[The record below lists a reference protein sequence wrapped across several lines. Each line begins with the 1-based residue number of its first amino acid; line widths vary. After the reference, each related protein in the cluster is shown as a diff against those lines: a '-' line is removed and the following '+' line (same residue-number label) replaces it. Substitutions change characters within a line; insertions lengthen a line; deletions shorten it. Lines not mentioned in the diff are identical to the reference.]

1 MTSTLAHPDPT
12 APTDPVRPEA
22 SSTAAASGATG
33 VGRLWRGRPD
43 DPAWVRPTLLALL
56 ASTTVLYL
64 WGLSASGWGNTFYAA
79 SVQAGAKSWKAF
91 FYGSS
96 DSSNF
101 ITVDKMPASLWPA
114 MLSAR
119 IFGVSSWS
127 VLAPQAVEGVA
138 AVGVLYLAVRRW
150 FGAAAGLIAG
160 AVFATTPVATL
171 MFRFNNPDASLVL
184 CLVLAAYWLTRAI
197 EDGRARWVVLVG
209 VALGFAFLAKE
220 LQAFLA
226 IPGFA
231 IAYLVAAPG
240 TLIRRARQGI
250 VMAISMVAGAGWWIA
265 IVVLT
270 PAANR
275 PYIGGSTNNT
285 FWDVLFGY
293 NGFGR
298 LTGNEAGSVGAAPGG
313 AGTTGMWGKTG
324 WTRMFNSAFG
334 GEASWLLPAALALL
348 VIGLVITVRRARTDR
363 TRAALIVWGGW
374 LLVTGIAFS
383 LGKGIIHEY
392 YAVALAPAI
401 GAIVGIGAT
410 TLWKVRREWWA
421 RSAMI
426 ATLGLTV
433 WWVLRL
439 LDRSPKWHPQLS
451 DALIAAAIV
460 VAIGIV
466 VASARRAVMAS
477 VAILA
482 VIVGLAAPAASSVT
496 TARAVHNGPL
506 PTSGPATSGGRSGP
520 GGFGPGRFGGRL
532 TAKQIT
538 ALRKQFQGAGGAGGG
553 AFPGGPPGGFP
564 GGFPGGPPGGLP
576 GGTGSAQGATPVGG
590 AFPRGAGGVPGAGR
604 GGGIFGS
611 PTPGKALTTLLENAR
626 TGGYRWAAATIGA
639 TNGAGFQLA
648 SGQPIMAIGG
658 FNGSDPTPTPAKFK
672 QYVAAGKVHYFISS
686 NFGLPGGGQTGTG
699 TTISQWVQ
707 SHFTARTVS
716 GVTLYDLSNPKA

>member
-1 MTSTLAHPDPT
+1 MTSTIVHPNPA
-12 APTDPVRPEA
+12 APLDSVQREA
-22 SSTAAASGATG
+22 AGAGTTPGTTG

-43 DPAWVRPTLLALL
+43 DPAWVRPALLALL
-56 ASTTVLYL
+56 ASTAVLYL

-101 ITVDKMPASLWPA
+101 ITIDKTPASLWPA

-127 VLAPQAVEGVA
+127 VLAPQALEGVA
-138 AVGVLYLAVRRW
+138 AVGVLYLTVRRW
-150 FGAAAGLIAG
+150 FGAPAGLLAG

-171 MFRFNNPDASLVL
+171 MFRFNNPDALLVL

-197 EDGRARWVVLVG
+197 EDGRKRWVVLVG
-209 VALGFAFLAKE
+209 LALGFAFLAKE

-231 IAYLVAAPG
+231 LAYLVAAPG
-240 TLIRRARQGI
+240 TLIRRVRQGI
-250 VMAISMVAGAGWWIA
+250 LMAVSMVAGAGWWIA

-298 LTGNEAGSVGAAPGG
+298 LTGNETGSVGAAPGG

-348 VIGLVITVRRARTDR
+348 VIGLVITVRRARIDR

-374 LLVTGIAFS
+374 LLMTGIAFS

-392 YAVALAPAI
+392 YAIALAPAI
-401 GAIVGIGAT
+401 GAIVGIGTT

-421 RSAMI
+421 RLAMI
-426 ATLGLTV
+426 ATLGLTL

-439 LDRSPKWHPQLS
+439 LDRSPKWHPHLS

-460 VAIGIV
+460 VAVGIV

-506 PTSGPATSGGRSGP
+506 PTSGPATSGGRFGP
-520 GGFGPGRFGGRL
+520 GGAGPGRFGGQL
-532 TAKQIT
+532 TPKQLN
-538 ALRKQFQGAGGAGGG
+538 ALRKQFQGAGGAPGGPPGG
-553 AFPGGPPGGFP
+553 AFPGDPPGGFPGGPPGGFP
-564 GGFPGGPPGGLP
+564 GG
-576 GGTGSAQGATPVGG
+576 TGG
-590 AFPRGAGGVPGAGR
+590 AVPGAGGGGPTGGR

-611 PTPGKALTTLLENAR
+611 PTPGKAVTTLLQHAR

-639 TNGAGFQLA
+639 TNSAGFQLA

-658 FNGSDPTPTPAKFK
+658 FNGSDPTPTLAKFK
-672 QYVAAGKVHYFISS
+672 QYVADGKVHYFISS

-707 SHFTARTVS
+707 SQFTARTVRS
-716 GVTLYDLSNPKA
+716 VTLYDLSNPKA

>member
-1 MTSTLAHPDPT
+1 MTSTLVQPKAAAPLDP
-12 APTDPVRPEA
+12 APEA
-22 SSTAAASGATG
+22 ACDAAG
-33 VGRLWRGRPD
+33 VGRIWRGRRE

-56 ASTTVLYL
+56 ASTAVLYL

-101 ITVDKMPASLWPA
+101 ITVDKTPASLWPA

-138 AVGVLYLAVRRW
+138 AVGVLYLTVRRW
-150 FGAAAGLIAG
+150 FGAPAGLLAG

-171 MFRFNNPDASLVL
+171 MSRFNNPDALLVL
-184 CLVLAAYWLTRAI
+184 CLVLAVYWLTRAI
-197 EDGRARWVVLVG
+197 EDGRTRWVILVG
-209 VALGFAFLAKE
+209 LALGFAFLAKE

-231 IAYLVAAPG
+231 LAYLVAAPG
-240 TLIRRARQGI
+240 TLIRRVRQGI
-250 VMAISMVAGAGWWIA
+250 VMAVSMVAGAGWWIA

-298 LTGNEAGSVGAAPGG
+298 LTGNETGSVGAAPGG

-334 GEASWLLPAALALL
+334 GEASWLLPAAIALL
-348 VIGLVITVRRARTDR
+348 VIGLVTTVRRARTDR

-401 GAIVGIGAT
+401 GAIVGIGTT

-421 RSAMI
+421 RLAMI

-439 LDRSPKWHPQLS
+439 LDRSPKWHPYLS

-460 VAIGIV
+460 VAVGIV

-477 VAILA
+477 VTILA
-482 VIVGLAAPAASSVT
+482 VLVGLAAPAASSVT

-506 PTSGPATSGGRSGP
+506 PTSGPATSGVRFGP
-520 GGFGPGRFGGRL
+520 GGAGPGRFGGQL
-532 TAKQIT
+532 TPNQLN
-538 ALRKQFQGAGGAGGG
+538 ALRKQFQGGGATGG

-564 GGFPGGPPGGLP
+564 AGPPGGFPGGTA
-576 GGTGSAQGATPVGG
+576 GGTGAGAGGARGATP
-590 AFPRGAGGVPGAGR
+590 

-611 PTPGKALTTLLENAR
+611 PTPGKAVTNLLEHAR

-639 TNGAGFQLA
+639 TNGAGFQLRAA
-648 SGQPIMAIGG
+648 SRSWRSADSTVRIQPRRWRSSSSTWPMARC
-658 FNGSDPTPTPAKFK
+658 TT
-672 QYVAAGKVHYFISS
+672 SS
-686 NFGLPGGGQTGTG
+686 
-699 TTISQWVQ
+699 
-707 SHFTARTVS
+707 ARTS
-716 GVTLYDLSNPKA
+716 GFRAAVRPDRERPSRGGCNHTSRRVPSAA

>member
-1 MTSTLAHPDPT
+1 MTSTIVHPDLT
-12 APTDPVRPEA
+12 APTDPVRPETT
-22 SSTAAASGATG
+22 STGATPDRTG
-33 VGRLWRGRPD
+33 VGRLWRGSSD
-43 DPAWVRPTLLALL
+43 DPAWVRPALLALL
-56 ASTTVLYL
+56 ASTAVLYL

-101 ITVDKMPASLWPA
+101 ITVDKTPASLWPA
-114 MLSAR
+114 MISAR

-150 FGAAAGLIAG
+150 FGPSAGLIAG

-171 MFRFNNPDASLVL
+171 MFRFNNPDALLVL

-197 EDGRARWVVLVG
+197 EDGRTRWVVLVG

-226 IPGFA
+226 IPGFGL
-231 IAYLVAAPG
+231 AYLVAAPG
-240 TLIRRARQGI
+240 TLIRRVREGI
-250 VMAISMVAGAGWWIA
+250 VMALSMVAGAGWWIA

-298 LTGNEAGSVGAAPGG
+298 LTGNETGSVGAAPGG

-348 VIGLVITVRRARTDR
+348 VIGLVVTVRRARTDR
-363 TRAALIVWGGW
+363 TRCALIVWGLW

-421 RSAMI
+421 RVAMI

-433 WWVLRL
+433 WWMLKL

-460 VAIGIV
+460 VAIGIA
-466 VASARRAVMAS
+466 VASARRTVMAT
-477 VAILA
+477 VALLA

-506 PTSGPATSGGRSGP
+506 PTSGPATSGGGRFGA
-520 GGFGPGRFGGRL
+520 GGFGPGRFGGRP
-532 TAKQIT
+532 TAKQIA
-538 ALRKQFQGAGGAGGG
+538 ALRKQFQGAAGATGG

-564 GGFPGGPPGGLP
+564 GGFPPGLP
-576 GGTGSAQGATPVGG
+576 GGTGGG
-590 AFPRGAGGVPGAGR
+590 AAAAPGGGAA
-604 GGGIFGS
+604 GGGICGS
-611 PTPGKALTTLLENAR
+611 PTPGKALTTLLEQAR

-658 FNGSDPTPTPAKFK
+658 FNGSDPTPTLAKFK
-672 QYVAAGKVHYFISS
+672 QYVADGKVHYFISS
-686 NFGLPGGGQTGTG
+686 NFGLPGGGQTGPG
-699 TTISQWVQ
+699 STISQWVQ

-716 GVTLYDLSNPKA
+716 GVTVYDLSNPKA

>member
-1 MTSTLAHPDPT
+1 MTSTIVHPNPA
-12 APTDPVRPEA
+12 APLDPVPR
-22 SSTAAASGATG
+22 AAARPGARPG
-33 VGRLWRGRPD
+33 PAGFGRIWRARPD
-43 DPAWVRPTLLALL
+43 DPAWVRPALLALL
-56 ASTTVLYL
+56 ASTAVLYL

-101 ITVDKMPASLWPA
+101 ITVDKTPASLWPA

-138 AVGVLYLAVRRW
+138 AVGVLYLTVRRW
-150 FGAAAGLIAG
+150 FGAPAGLLAG
-160 AVFATTPVATL
+160 VVFATTPVATL
-171 MFRFNNPDASLVL
+171 MFRFNNPDALLVL
-184 CLVLAAYWLTRAI
+184 CLVLAVYWLTRAI
-197 EDGRARWVVLVG
+197 EDGRTRWVVLVG
-209 VALGFAFLAKE
+209 LALGFAFLAKE

-231 IAYLVAAPG
+231 LAYLVAAPG
-240 TLIRRARQGI
+240 TLIRRVRQGI
-250 VMAISMVAGAGWWIA
+250 LMAVAMVAGAGWWIA

-298 LTGNEAGSVGAAPGG
+298 LTGNETGSVGAAPGR

-324 WTRMFNSAFG
+324 WTRMFDSAFG

-348 VIGLVITVRRARTDR
+348 VIGLIVTVRRARTDR

-410 TLWKVRREWWA
+410 TLWKVRREWSA
-421 RSAMI
+421 RVAMI

-439 LDRSPKWHPQLS
+439 LDRSPKWHPYLS

-460 VAIGIV
+460 VAVGIV

-506 PTSGPATSGGRSGP
+506 PTSGPATSGGRFGP
-520 GGFGPGRFGGRL
+520 GGFGPGRFGARL
-532 TAKQIT
+532 TPKPLKVIRS
-538 ALRKQFQGAGGAGGG
+538 LRKQFQGAGGVTGGT
-553 AFPGGPPGGFP
+553 FPGGPPGGFP
-564 GGFPGGPPGGLP
+564 AGPPGGFPGGTA
-576 GGTGSAQGATPVGG
+576 GGTGGTPGGG
-590 AFPRGAGGVPGAGR
+590 AVPGGAGGGPTGGR

-611 PTPGKALTTLLENAR
+611 PTPGKAVTTLLEHAR

-658 FNGSDPTPTPAKFK
+658 FNGSDPTPTLAKFK
-672 QYVAAGKVHYFISS
+672 HYVADGKVHYFISS

-707 SHFTARTVS
+707 SHFAARTVS
-716 GVTLYDLSNPKA
+716 GVTLYDLAKPKA

>member
-1 MTSTLAHPDPT
+1 MTSTIVHPDP
-12 APTDPVRPEA
+12 AMPLDPVPPEVAGVAPA
-22 SSTAAASGATG
+22 STT
-33 VGRLWRGRPD
+33 VPRRIWRGQAEDAP
-43 DPAWVRPTLLALL
+43 WVRPALLALL
-56 ASTTVLYL
+56 TSSAVLYL

-101 ITVDKMPASLWPA
+101 ITVDKAPASVWPA
-114 MLSAR
+114 MISAR

-127 VLAPQAVEGVA
+127 VLAPQAAEGVA

-150 FGAAAGLIAG
+150 FGAPAGLLAG

-171 MFRFNNPDASLVL
+171 MFRFNNPDALLVL
-184 CLVLAAYWLTRAI
+184 CLVLGAYWLTRAI
-197 EDGRARWVVLVG
+197 EDGRTRWVVLVG
-209 VALGFAFLAKE
+209 LALGFAFLAKE

-231 IAYLVAAPG
+231 LAYLVAAPG
-240 TLIRRARQGI
+240 SLVRRLRQGI
-250 VMAISMVAGAGWWIA
+250 VMAVSMVAGAGWWIA

-298 LTGNEAGSVGAAPGG
+298 LTGNETGSVGTGG
-313 AGTTGMWGKTG
+313 GGPGTTGMWGKTG

-334 GEASWLLPAALALL
+334 GEASWLLPTALALL
-348 VIGLVITVRRARTDR
+348 VIGLVITVRRPRTDR

-392 YAVALAPAI
+392 YAVALAPSI
-401 GAIVGIGAT
+401 GAIVGIGTT
-410 TLWKVRREWWA
+410 TLWKARREWWA
-421 RSAMI
+421 RLAMI
-426 ATLGLTV
+426 ATLALTV
-433 WWVLRL
+433 WWVLKL

-451 DALIAAAIV
+451 AALVAAAIV
-460 VAIGIV
+460 VAIGIL
-466 VASARRAVMAS
+466 VASSRRAVMAS
-477 VAILA
+477 VAVLA
-482 VIVGLAAPAASSVT
+482 VIIGLAAPAASSVT
-496 TARAVHNGPL
+496 TAGTVHNGPV

-520 GGFGPGRFGGRL
+520 GGFGPGRFRGRL
-532 TAKQIT
+532 TPKQIN
-538 ALRKQFQGAGGAGGG
+538 ALRKQFQGAGGA
-553 AFPGGPPGGFP
+553 FPAGPPPGGFT
-564 GGFPGGPPGGLP
+564 GGPPPGFTGGAP
-576 GGTGSAQGATPVGG
+576 GGGTGAQGGAAGAFAGG
-590 AFPRGAGGVPGAGR
+590 ARGGPGGAR

-611 PTPGKALTTLLENAR
+611 PTPGTAVTNLLKRAR

-658 FNGSDPTPTPAKFK
+658 FNGSDPTPTLSRFQ
-672 QYVAAGKVHYFISS
+672 QYVSDGKLHYFISS
-686 NFGLPGGGQTGTG
+686 NFGLPGGGRTGTG

-716 GVTLYDLSNPKA
+716 GVILYDLSNPKGFAP

>member
-1 MTSTLAHPDPT
+1 MTTTIDRHDV
-12 APTDPVRPEA
+12 DPVDA
-22 SSTAAASGATG
+22 SDTSAAASGAPEAAASITG
-33 VGRLWRGRPD
+33 VRRIWRGRAED
-43 DPAWVRPTLLALL
+43 AAWVRPALLALL
-56 ASTTVLYL
+56 ASTAVLYL

-101 ITVDKMPASLWPA
+101 ITVDKTPASLWPA
-114 MLSAR
+114 MLSVR
-119 IFGVSSWS
+119 VFGLSSWS

-150 FGAAAGLIAG
+150 FGAPAGLLAG

-171 MFRFNNPDASLVL
+171 MFRFNNPDALLVL

-197 EDGRARWVVLVG
+197 EDGRTRWVVLVG
-209 VALGFAFLAKE
+209 LALGFAFLAKE

-231 IAYLVAAPG
+231 LAYLVAAPG
-240 TLIRRARQGI
+240 TLVRRIRQGI
-250 VMAISMVAGAGWWIA
+250 VMALSMVAGAGWWIA

-275 PYIGGSTNNT
+275 PYIGGSTNNS

-298 LTGNEAGSVGAAPGG
+298 LTGNETGSVGAAPGG

-348 VIGLVITVRRARTDR
+348 VVGLVVTVRRSRSDR

-392 YAVALAPAI
+392 YAIALAPAI
-401 GAIVGIGAT
+401 GAIVGIGTT
-410 TLWKVRREWWA
+410 TLWKTRREWWS
-421 RSAMI
+421 RVAMI
-426 ATLGLTV
+426 ATLALTV
-433 WWVLRL
+433 WWVLKL

-451 DALIAAAIV
+451 DVLVAAAIV
-460 VAIGIV
+460 VAIGIL
-466 VASARRAVMAS
+466 VASSRGAVMAS
-477 VAILA
+477 VAVLA

-506 PTSGPATSGGRSGP
+506 PTSGPATTGG
-520 GGFGPGRFGGRL
+520 GRFGGLGGGAPGAGRFGPGQL
-532 TAKQIT
+532 TLKQLT
-538 ALRKQFQGAGGAGGG
+538 ALRKQILPVECEPPRLVGIDHHRHRTAAGELRPADGVQDAAESGR
-553 AFPGGPPGGFP
+553 AFERHLAAPRRH
-564 GGFPGGPPGGLP
+564 L
-576 GGTGSAQGATPVGG
+576 
-590 AFPRGAGGVPGAGR
+590 PRGRSTHIIRWKRSRQIEMRKRPV
-604 GGGIFGS
+604 
-611 PTPGKALTTLLENAR
+611 R
-626 TGGYRWAAATIGA
+626 TG
-639 TNGAGFQLA
+639 
-648 SGQPIMAIGG
+648 
-658 FNGSDPTPTPAKFK
+658 DPPTVGP
-672 QYVAAGKVHYFISS
+672 
-686 NFGLPGGGQTGTG
+686 L
-699 TTISQWVQ
+699 
-707 SHFTARTVS
+707 
-716 GVTLYDLSNPKA
+716 